1 MPAPRKLSPQSV
13 WDTSAV
19 LQAFQEE
26 GIKQL
31 HAVRMW
37 GHLIRHP
44 ESSWHDVPDMPKAA
58 VALLDK
64 YFTKFT
70 TRVVRCQ
77 QSSDRSTTKLLVQL
91 QDGMQVEAVV
101 MTYEAPS
108 RDPQLLGSAAAGPGA
123 PEVDPCLPVDHRA
136 HADDEEEEEGQ
147 QRQAGSTQARQQ
159 QQQASTSGEA
169 GSTTRQPRC
178 SSGCGGGGGG
188 GEEQRRRRSSSNGGE
203 GEEPSAAEASSSAAR
218 SAAGGHGSAAA
229 EGGAAARLR
238 RRSTLC
244 VSSQVGC
251 QMACTFCATG
261 TMGLKGHL
269 NAGEIVEQL
278 IHARAVTRIRNIV
291 FMGMG
296 EPLNNYE
303 SVRSAVAMMTDSR
316 FFGLRRR
323 HVTVSTVGVI
333 PRIKQLAEDLP
344 GVSLALSLHAPTQ
357 ELRAHIV
364 PSARAYKL
372 PALMAAV
379 RAYQASSC
387 QRVFYEYVMLAGVND
402 GLEQAHQLG
411 QLLQGD
417 DVVINL
423 IPWNPIY
430 QPEGPFFEA
439 PVEGSVGAF
448 QAVLRHTYGLHTTI
462 RQEMGQDISG
472 ACGQLVIEAGGGGC
486 SREATRD
493 IEDAVRKVG
502 LGPKA

>member
-1 MPAPRKLSPQSV
+1 M
-13 WDTSAV
+13 
-19 LQAFQEE
+19 
-26 GIKQL
+26 

-44 ESSWHDVPDMPKAA
+44 ESSWHDVPDMPRAA
-58 VALLDK
+58 LALLDK
-64 YFTKFT
+64 YFSKWT

-77 QSSDRSTTKLLVQL
+77 TSSDASTTKLLVEL

-101 MTYEAPS
+101 MTYEGPS
-108 RDPQLLGSAAAGPGA
+108 RDPQLLARNGGTEVANG
-123 PEVDPCLPVDHRA
+123 PEVDPHLPVDHRLQP
-136 HADDEEEEEGQ
+136 DEDQEEEEEGE
-147 QRQAGSTQARQQ
+147 GEEGRQQ
-159 QQQASTSGEA
+159 QGREGREQAGEEGQEVEA
-169 GSTTRQPRC
+169 VCGR
-178 SSGCGGGGGG
+178 SSAECCRGGGGGRCSDSG
-188 GEEQRRRRSSSNGGE
+188 KGA
-203 GEEPSAAEASSSAAR
+203 AAEASSSAPSIT
-218 SAAGGHGSAAA
+218 SASGR
-229 EGGAAARLR
+229 GAAAAAAVRSR

-251 QMACTFCATG
+251 QMGCTFCATG

-278 IHARAVTRIRNIV
+278 LHARAVTRIRNIV

-303 SVRSAVAMMTDSR
+303 AVRSAVSMMTDSR
-316 FFGLRRR
+316 YFGLRRR

-333 PRIKQLAEDLP
+333 PRIKQLAEELP

-357 ELRAHIV
+357 ELRAQIV

-387 QRVFYEYVMLAGVND
+387 QKVFYEYVMLAGVND

-430 QPEGPFFEA
+430 QPEGPFFQA
-439 PVEGSVGAF
+439 PAEGSVEAF
-448 QAVLRHTYGLHTTI
+448 QGVLRHTYGLHTTI

-472 ACGQLVIEAGGGGC
+472 ACGQLVIEAGGGGGC
-486 SREATRD
+486 SREAVQGGSGCGSGGTTRD

-502 LGPKA
+502 LGPVA

>member
-1 MPAPRKLSPQSV
+1 MPVPRKLSPQSI
-13 WDTSAV
+13 WDMHAV

-26 GIKQL
+26 GIKPI
-31 HAVRMW
+31 HAFRMW
-37 GHLIRHP
+37 GHLTRHP
-44 ESSWHDVPDMPKAA
+44 ESTWRDVPDMPKAA
-58 VALLDK
+58 LALLDK
-64 YFTKFT
+64 YFAKFT
-70 TRVVRCQ
+70 TRVIRCQ
-77 QSSDRSTTKLLVQL
+77 KSSDSTTAKLLVEL
-91 QDGMQVEAVV
+91 QDGMHVEAVI

-108 RDPQLLGSAAAGPGA
+108 RDPQLLASNGPDA
-123 PEVDPCLPVDHRA
+123 DPNLPIVHFQHPDE
-136 HADDEEEEEGQ
+136 DGEDEEQPCGQPEEAQTHGRPYRCNGE
-147 QRQAGSTQARQQ
+147 
-159 QQQASTSGEA
+159 EA
-169 GSTTRQPRC
+169 GC
-178 SSGCGGGGGG
+178 
-188 GEEQRRRRSSSNGGE
+188 RSSRERDTELCRNGGNGYGAE
-203 GEEPSAAEASSSAAR
+203 EASSSA
-218 SAAGGHGSAAA
+218 SLVLSPAAA
-229 EGGAAARLR
+229 TAAAAARLR

-251 QMACTFCATG
+251 QMGCTFCATG
-261 TMGLKGHL
+261 TMGLKGNL

-303 SVRSAVAMMTDSR
+303 AVRSAVAMITDSR

-323 HVTVSTVGVI
+323 HVTVSTVGII
-333 PRIKQLAEDLP
+333 PRIKQLAQDLP

-357 ELRAHIV
+357 ELRAKIV

-372 PALMAAV
+372 PALMEAV
-379 RAYQASSC
+379 RAYQANSS

-411 QLLQGD
+411 QLLKGD

-439 PVEGSVGAF
+439 PVEGNVAAF
-448 QAVLRHTYGLHTTI
+448 QGVLRHTYGLHTTI

-472 ACGQLVIEAGGGGC
+472 ACGQLVIENGRAGGC
-486 SREATRD
+486 SREAGGTRD
-493 IEDAVRKVG
+493 IEDAVRNVG
-502 LGPKA
+502 L